1 MADYQDEFQNTYL
14 KNISVMIVDDQPFVT
29 QMLSQIIRV
38 LGATDIRLFTDAG
51 AAWMMY
57 KKEPTDIVI
66 LDWEMQPMNGLQLTQ
81 MIRRNP
87 DSPNVYVPIIMVTGH
102 RGVGN
107 VFQARDTGVT
117 EYVIKPIVPKS
128 LFSRIEAV
136 IERPRR
142 FVRVGEYFGPDRR
155 RKSKEFVGTDKRGEQ
170 QNAAKKSAPADQ
182 AREMGQDEINNAFN
196 PDDVPATG
204 TPASDKTD

>member
-1 MADYQDEFQNTYL
+1 MDEYQDEFQSTYL
-14 KNISVMIVDDQPFVT
+14 KNVSVLIVDDQAFVT
-29 QMLSQIIRV
+29 QMLSQVIRV
-38 LGATDIRLFTDAG
+38 LGATDIRLFTDA
-51 AAWMMY
+51 ATAWTMY
-57 KKEPTDIVI
+57 KKDPTDIVI

-81 MIRRNP
+81 MIRRSP
-87 DSPNVYVPIIMVTGH
+87 DSPNVFVPIIMVTGH

-117 EYVIKPIVPKS
+117 EYVIKPIVPKA

-155 RKSKEFVGTDKRGEQ
+155 RKTKEFVGTDKRGEQ
-170 QNAAKKSAPADQ
+170 QGAVKKSAPADQ
-182 AREMGQDEINNAFN
+182 AREMAQDEINNAFN
-196 PDDVPATG
+196 PDDVP
-204 TPASDKTD
+204 PPDKAG